1 MAGNNDLMMRFQ
13 LQLADKV
20 SAPLQ
25 KMSAST
31 KLNSKALKA
40 NRDMLLVLSKQSALV
55 QKLKKEQEAFKRTSN
70 AMKVNE
76 VNLKALKLS
85 GAATAAQI
93 KAQTALVDKST
104 AAFNKQKDKLFALR
118 SQANKAGI
126 KNLAEDEK
134 RLANQIGKTNDL
146 IKRQET
152 ALKKIEQLKGK
163 RDKALKAAAVVGGA
177 GVGMSMLG
185 RRGLNTG
192 RSLLAPGMSFD
203 AAMAGVQG
211 TLGLDSNDPGLQA
224 LRAQILS
231 YNKKDS
237 TALTSGI
244 AALAQH
250 GFNTQ
255 DLITNI
261 QPLLDMSDAN
271 RLSFEETANVV
282 GSLMKGF
289 NTDASQFAHVTD
301 VLVDAANRGG
311 VPLADLQEALANI
324 APTARAA
331 GLSIE
336 ESAAM
341 ISAMSSAGIKAT
353 DAGTALNGVLRNL
366 QNPNEKALAAIGIK
380 KGSVKN
386 INELLA
392 AVSQKTG
399 GMSQA
404 TQLESLNAIFGGK
417 NTVAMAALM
426 KQMRSGSYGE
436 TLSQLNSGSGAA
448 AAQAIKNTQDLNDK
462 VNELKASFSNLGAL
476 FFEENKEWLKE
487 MAVSLTGVATSVR
500 DWLKANPKLVSTVGK
515 LFLTIS
521 ALLAVLGPV
530 MTSVSALIAP
540 MIMMRFLFGMLGVK
554 GLGLIGTVTK
564 LGGVFKSLFSIIL
577 TNPIGIAVAAF
588 AAAAYAIYKNWD
600 SIVWFFKDIWSQI
613 KSAFDGGILGIG
625 ALILNWSPI
634 GLFYK
639 AFAAVLSWFGVDLP
653 ENFTTFAGNI
663 LSSFGNGILEGGKSI
678 LTWFGSIFLSI
689 FNWFT
694 IDLPKAFMGFGG
706 MMMDGL
712 INGIKN
718 AVGAVKD
725 AIFSIGESVV
735 DWFREKL
742 RINSPSKVFAKTAL
756 SIPEGIAVGITRGLP
771 IVKKATIDMANEAQ
785 RSFETTRFQHSN
797 NFIFDERAPVGA
809 GGAGRSVTTSSNDTY
824 QFYFYGVAGDPQAI
838 RQVVEDVL
846 RDHERSKQARA
857 RSSYID

>member
-40 NRDMLLVLSKQSALV
+40 NRDMLLMLSKQSALV

-203 AAMAGVQG
+203 TAMASVQG

-261 QPLLDMSDAN
+261 QPLLDMSDAT

-341 ISAMSSAGIKAT
+341 ISAMSSSGIKASN
-353 DAGTALNGVLRNL
+353 AGNALNLAL
-366 QNPNEKALAAIGIK
+366 QKMQHPDPKALAALGIK
-380 KGSVKN
+380 GGNKDLN
-386 INELLA
+386 ALFNEI
-392 AVSQKTG
+392 SKKTA
-399 GMSQA
+399 GMSDA
-404 TQLESLNAIFGGK
+404 KQLEILSGIFSNKNA
-417 NTVAMAALM
+417 VAMAALM

-487 MAVSLTGVATSVR
+487 IAISLTGVATSVR

-625 ALILNWSPI
+625 ALILNWSPV

-838 RQVVEDVL
+838 RQAVEDVL
-846 RDHERSKQARA
+846 RDHERSKQARS

>member
-203 AAMAGVQG
+203 TAMAGVQG

-261 QPLLDMSDAN
+261 QPLLDMSDAT

-341 ISAMSSAGIKAT
+341 ISAMSSSGIKASN
-353 DAGTALNGVLRNL
+353 AGNALNLAL
-366 QNPNEKALAAIGIK
+366 QKMQNPDPKALAALGIK
-380 KGSVKN
+380 GGNKDLN
-386 INELLA
+386 ALFNEI
-392 AVSQKTG
+392 SKKTA
-399 GMSQA
+399 GMSDA
-404 TQLESLNAIFGGK
+404 KQLEILSGIFSNKNA
-417 NTVAMAALM
+417 VAMAALM

-462 VNELKASFSNLGAL
+462 VNELKASFSSLGAL

-487 MAVSLTGVATSVR
+487 MAISLTGVATSVR

-663 LSSFGNGILEGGKSI
+663 LSSFGNGILEAGKSI

-838 RQVVEDVL
+838 RQAVEDVL
-846 RDHERSKQARA
+846 REHERIKHARS